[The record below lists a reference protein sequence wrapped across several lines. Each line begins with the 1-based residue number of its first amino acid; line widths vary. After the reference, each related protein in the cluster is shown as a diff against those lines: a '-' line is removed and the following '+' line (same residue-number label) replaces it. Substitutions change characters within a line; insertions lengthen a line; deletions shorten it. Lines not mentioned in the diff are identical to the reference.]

1 MGGVAGHMGHLH
13 ENIWMSFSELKSF
26 LQQVASAEL
35 KPIEKVDGQ
44 NIFWRWS
51 PEGIITA
58 RNAGDI
64 KKGGMTEEQY
74 MAKWENHPA
83 SGPFVN
89 GYNAIKNAVGRLSDS
104 DLRAIFDTRQP
115 GTFRYVNTEIM
126 YPESENI
133 IVYDGNY
140 IVLHNLQEFAPVG
153 KNGKMEVIE
162 NFSNG
167 DVEFDS
173 LVSAIED
180 EQKSQDAEEW
190 QVFGPKFV
198 DLKNMVDNK
207 AYKEVLSVIGAMGYS
222 DSDKLE
228 DLIKDSVVKELAD
241 TGIPADKIDLLAQ
254 RIVDIGNKVETSQ
267 ITNLNLIKK
276 GLSSDQ
282 KKLISAI
289 GTGSNARKTIGK
301 YLSPLIKAI
310 SDFAIETLRGLH
322 SFFMTDGDAEV
333 KRMRS
338 VLEDSVASLEAYD
351 GDDAEKFSKLL
362 DKQLTKLGDIENIAS
377 TVEGLVFEY
386 PPGSKN
392 LVKLTGSFAMA
403 NQIIGRAKRLPS
415 KPPQNTAGSTTVA
428 ETFNYTLKELNMLY
442 EAIGSQSFD
451 SVAIIGGAFKPPHLG
466 HLSMVKHYSAL
477 ADKVIVYI
485 SNPKSAKS
493 QRSIAGRPV
502 SPSQS
507 KQLWD
512 ILVSGLPS
520 VEVVISDKPSP
531 ITIAFD
537 SVMAPNPKTGHPG
550 TPYEPGTTIYL
561 GASVK
566 GGDHKR
572 FLGALKKASPTITV
586 ADPAAYAAPAA
597 ELPMEYTSKL
607 NRSKYAQSVPSII
620 KGKDPKDFSASDF
633 RFLLEQAQT
642 DVVAKDLAGYFVG
655 HDKIDA
661 FMAILGLSSLDESK
675 NNSRYSLK
683 RYLL

>member
-1 MGGVAGHMGHLH
+1 MGGAAGHMGHLH

-26 LQQVASAEL
+26 LRQVASAEL

-51 PEGIITA
+51 PQGIITA
-58 RNAGDI
+58 RNTGDI

-89 GYNAIKNAVGRLSDS
+89 GYNAIKNAVSRLSDS
-104 DLRAIFDTRQP
+104 DLRAIFETGQP
-115 GTFRYVNTEIM
+115 NTFRYVNTEIM

-153 KNGKMEVIE
+153 KNGKMSVVE

-167 DVEFDS
+167 DTEFDS
-173 LVSAIED
+173 LIAAIED
-180 EQKSQDAEEW
+180 EQKSQDAKEW

-198 DLKNMVDNK
+198 DLKNMVDHK
-207 AYKEVLSVIGAMGYS
+207 AYKEVLSVIDTMGYS

-228 DLIKDSVVKELAD
+228 DLIKDSVAKELANS
-241 TGIPADKIDLLAQ
+241 GIPTDKIDLLAQ
-254 RIVDIGNKVETSQ
+254 RIVDLGNKVETSQ
-267 ITNLNLIKK
+267 VTNLNLIKK
-276 GLSSDQ
+276 GLSPEQ
-282 KKLISAI
+282 KKLISSF
-289 GTGSNARKTIGK
+289 GTGTNARKTIGRF
-301 YLSPLIKAI
+301 LSPLIKAI

-322 SFFMTDGDAEV
+322 SFFMTNGDAEV
-333 KRMRS
+333 DRMRS

-351 GDDAEKFSKLL
+351 GEDAEKMSKLL
-362 DKQLTKLGDIENIAS
+362 NTQLAKLGDIENIAS

-403 NQIIGRAKRLPS
+403 NQIIGRAKRLPPRVS
-415 KPPQNTAGSTTVA
+415 A
-428 ETFNYTLKELNMLY
+428 EPTDVLENFNYTLKELNMLY
-442 EAIGSQSFD
+442 EAIGDQSFD
-451 SVAIIGGAFKPPHLG
+451 SVAIVGGAYKPPHLG
-466 HLSMVKHYSAL
+466 HLSMVEHYSAL

-485 SNPKSAKS
+485 SNPKSSKS
-493 QRSIAGRPV
+493 QRSIAGRPID
-502 SPSQS
+502 PSQS

-512 ILVSGLPS
+512 ILVSGRPN
-520 VEVVISDKPSP
+520 VEIVISDKPSP

-586 ADPAAYAAPAA
+586 ADPATFAAPAA
-597 ELPMEYTSKL
+597 ELPMEYTVKL
-607 NRSKYAQSVPSII
+607 NNSAYAQSIPSII

-633 RFLLEQAQT
+633 RFLLEHAQA
-642 DVVAKDLAGYFVG
+642 DIVAKDLAGYFVG
-655 HDKIDA
+655 HDKIDR
-661 FMAILGLSSLDESK
+661 FMAILGLSSLEESK
-675 NNSRYSLK
+675 NISKYSLK